1 MGAGFILQKRDR
13 RDRIA
18 SSVHD
23 IAKVERVRLLYAKYR
38 GVVCRMN
45 PVVYDIV

>member
-1 MGAGFILQKRDR
+1 MGADFILQKRDR

-23 IAKVERVRLLYAKYR
+23 IEGVRLSYAKFR
-38 GVVCRMN
+38 GVMCRMN